1 MRMAALLAAFAFV
14 LRARVGLDK
23 IATPEVAWLGV
34 PMRQMIA
41 LLLTA
46 ACLACAGCSG
56 LGCNSAGDGKQQ
68 AGLCG
73 LHGTFLGPRAQGG
86 PVSGR

>member
-1 MRMAALLAAFAFV
+1 
-14 LRARVGLDK
+14 
-23 IATPEVAWLGV
+23 
-34 PMRQMIA
+34 MRQMIA